1 MLNIE
6 KIINNEKIIII
17 AQYNRV
23 IRRHNKVERRLDEAK
38 G

>member
-6 KIINNEKIIII
+6 KIINNEKIIMI

-23 IRRHNKVERRLDEAK
+23 IRRHDEVERRLDEAK

>member
-23 IRRHNKVERRLDEAK
+23 IQRRLDEAINDTR
-38 G
+38 